1 MVKFYIYSLIVC
13 SLFNYTNLFVF
24 FNYTTN
30 YYYLI
35 SIVIGY
41 IITTY
46 CGLNIYWI
54 YYKTFYFYLWTF
66 IVKVMPLIISIL
78 LILKLNKNC
87 ILNFISYANKKC
99 NINIPK
105 IFLTKNI
112 KRLKTIASLRISLF
126 HLFIKFLD

>member
-78 LILKLNKNC
+78 LILKLN
-87 ILNFISYANKKC
+87 
-99 NINIPK
+99 
-105 IFLTKNI
+105 
-112 KRLKTIASLRISLF
+112 
-126 HLFIKFLD
+126 